1 MIDWSRRVLECMSGP
16 EILGLAVQL
25 RPIRW
30 VWTEKMLKIGGPQI
44 VGYRRGAHVHGLDA
58 QNVRSVLSEE
68 LGKVGLRVVAV
79 NPSTGHLS
87 VNYRLVAMVLFIATG
102 AANKQYRL
110 LRPRLDRLVP
120 YTGLQALSRW
130 RLLFT
135 LRSVTFQDRCHDH
148 LVSLKWFV
156 GQLESLENK
165 LRINSVT
172 HNACTDSDEPRRT
185 GNV

>member
-1 MIDWSRRVLECMSGP
+1 MLECMSGQ
-16 EILGLAVQL
+16 EILDLAVQL

-44 VGYRRGAHVHGLDA
+44 VGYKRGAYVYGLDA
-58 QNVRSVLSEE
+58 QNVRSVLSEK
-68 LGKVGLRVVAV
+68 LGKAGLRVVAI
-79 NPSTGHLS
+79 NPSTGLLS
-87 VNYRLVAMVLFIATG
+87 VNYRLVAVVLFIATG
-102 AANKQYRL
+102 AANSRYRL

-120 YTGLQALSRW
+120 YSGLQTISRW

-148 LVSLKWFV
+148 LASLKWFV

-172 HNACTDSDEPRRT
+172 HNAYTDSDEARRT